1 MDLSLLI
8 QSGSPPPPQKP
19 TEREKCGRGD
29 DGELGPPGPQSLH
42 PEWLHLPLPRSP
54 QSGRSAD
61 EETMGNWVHLDL
73 SLLTQ
78 SGSPPPP
85 QKPTERE
92 KCGRGDAGEL
102 GPPGPQSPHPEW
114 LPSPSPEAHR
124 AGEVRTRRRWG
135 TGSTWTSVSSPRVAP
150 LPLPRSPQSGR
161 SADEETLGNWVHL
174 DLSLLIQSGSPPP
187 PQKPTE
193 REKCGRGDD
202 GELGPPG
209 PQSPHPEWLPSP
221 SPEAHRAGEVRTRRR
236 WGTGSTW
243 TSVSSSRVAP
253 LPLPRSPQSGRSAD
267 EETMGNWVHLDLSL
281 LTQSG
286 SPPPPQKPTERE
298 KCGRGD
304 DGELGPP
311 GPQSLHP
318 EWLPSPSP
326 EAHRAGEVRT
336 RRRWGAGSS
345 RTSVSLC
352 SVAPSSL
359 SRSPYSR
366 EVPTGT
372 SWGNEVH
379 LDPRS
384 PHRGKAPAQ

>member
-1 MDLSLLI
+1 MGNWVHLDLSLLI

-73 SLLTQ
+73 SLLIQ

-92 KCGRGDAGEL
+92 KCGRGDDGEL
-102 GPPGPQSPHPEW
+102 GPPGPQSLHPEW
-114 LPSPSPEAHR
+114 LH
-124 AGEVRTRRRWG
+124 
-135 TGSTWTSVSSPRVAP
+135 

-209 PQSPHPEWLPSP
+209 PQSLHPEWLHLPLPRSP
-221 SPEAHRAGEVRTRRR
+221 QSGRSADEETLGNWVHLDLSLFTQSGSTSLSPEARRAGEVRTRRR

-243 TSVSSSRVAP
+243 TSVSSPRVAP
-253 LPLPRSPQSGRSAD
+253 
-267 EETMGNWVHLDLSL
+267 
-281 LTQSG
+281 
-286 SPPPPQKPTERE
+286 PPSPQKPTERE

-304 DGELGPP
+304 AGGLGLA
-311 GPQSLHP
+311 GPQSP
-318 EWLPSPSP
+318 CAVWLPLPSP
-326 EAHRAGEVRT
+326 EARTAERYRRGRAGET
-336 RRRWGAGSS
+336 RS
-345 RTSVSLC
+345 T
-352 SVAPSSL
+352 
-359 SRSPYSR
+359 
-366 EVPTGT
+366 
-372 SWGNEVH
+372 
-379 LDPRS
+379 
-384 PHRGKAPAQ
+384 